1 MGISDHAHEGHPAPE
16 GPETTP
22 EHSQSTAA
30 PSRIVVV
37 EDDDDVRDLLSSFLS
52 DEGYQVDAFAA
63 GRPALAHVQ
72 RQPPDLVLLDIW
84 LPDIDGYQICR
95 EIMER
100 LGAAAPPVIF
110 LTARTET
117 AARVAGLD
125 AGAVDYIPKPFEID
139 EVVARVR
146 AALRSKAVR
155 DALAAQAA
163 TDPLTGLL
171 NRGQLDARAVEAL
184 ALARRH
190 GRPLAVLMVD
200 IDHFKRIND
209 TYGHQ
214 AGDATLREV
223 ARRIRRVSRASD
235 IVGRY
240 GGEEFVLLLP
250 ETDADGALAM
260 AEKIRRE
267 IGTWPIV
274 LSDVLPPTAPTTLEA
289 GAAAAQ
295 ASAGRREVRIQVSVG
310 VACATAQM
318 LDPAALYAAADRAL
332 YRAKAAG
339 RNRVV
344 LDQPDEHR

>member
-1 MGISDHAHEGHPAPE
+1 
-16 GPETTP
+16 
-22 EHSQSTAA
+22 
-30 PSRIVVV
+30 
-37 EDDDDVRDLLSSFLS
+37 DDDVRELLSSYLS
-52 DEGYQVDAFAA
+52 DEGYQVDAFAT
-63 GRPALAHVQ
+63 GRPALAHIQ

-171 NRGQLDARAVEAL
+171 NRGQLDVRAAEAL

-190 GRPLAVLMVD
+190 GRPLAALMVD

-214 AGDATLREV
+214 AGDAVLREV
-223 ARRIRRVSRASD
+223 AGRIRRVSRASD
-235 IVGRY
+235 VVGRY

-250 ETDADGALAM
+250 ETDAAGALAM
-260 AEKIRRE
+260 AEKVRRE
-267 IGTWPIV
+267 ISTRQIV
-274 LSDVLPPTAPTTLEA
+274 LPDVPAPAAPATLEA
-289 GAAAAQ
+289 GAEAQ
-295 ASAGRREVRIQVSVG
+295 ARAGRREVWIQVSVG
-310 VACATAQM
+310 VAGATAQM